1 MIHTYDGSA
10 CSVNICQIFYRDEQ
24 RPYLDAAFSPLDNS
38 GHDDETLEFGVFQRL
53 YGGAS
58 FEGADYFGALS
69 WRFTEKT
76 GLTGQ
81 DLIEA
86 VRSNPRVDLF
96 YMNPFPH
103 NEAIHQSLWL
113 QGETAHP
120 GFLEVCTAFF
130 EAAELEPT
138 DIYRLIPSSG
148 FSVCNYFVARPAFW
162 KAYIPFVE
170 RCLEKAEAGMPVD
183 LCKRMHSAEGD
194 WKGIHKGA
202 TYVPFIIERLLPAF
216 LKSPDGRTLRVHKV
230 ALPAKEAKLNDDLRE
245 LREMKDVAILAH
257 SARILDLWR
266 EKREAYCHIYFSKAW
281 CECNLKLLND
291 APVVW

>member
-1 MIHTYDGSA
+1 MQADMS
-10 CSVNICQIFYRDEQ
+10 ICQIFYKDEQ
-24 RPYLDAAFSPLDNS
+24 RPFLDAAFRPLDNS
-38 GHDDETLEFGVFQRL
+38 GHDEETLEFGVFKRL
-53 YGGAS
+53 YGDGS

-69 WRFTEKT
+69 WRFAEKT

-81 DLIEA
+81 ALIEV
-86 VRSNPRVDLF
+86 VRSNPDVDLF

-130 EAAELEPT
+130 EAAGLEPT
-138 DIYRLIPSSG
+138 DMYRLLPSSE

-162 KAYIPFVE
+162 KAYIPFVK
-170 RCLEKAEAGMPVD
+170 RCLEKADAGMPPE
-183 LCKRMHSAEGD
+183 LCKKMHSAEGD

-202 TYVPFIIERLLPAF
+202 TYVPFIIERLLPLF
-216 LKSPDGRTLRVHKV
+216 LKSPEGRTLRTQKIP
-230 ALPAKEAKLNDDLRE
+230 LPAKEAKLNDDLLE
-245 LREMKDVAILAH
+245 LREMKDVAILAR
-257 SARILDLWR
+257 SGRILDLWR
-266 EKREAYCHIYFSKAW
+266 AKREAYCQIYFSKAW
-281 CECNLKLLND
+281 CERNLKLLND

>member
-1 MIHTYDGSA
+1 MSLTA
-10 CSVNICQIFYRDEQ
+10 SVKISQIFYKDEQ
-24 RPYLDAAFSPLDNS
+24 KPLLDAGFTPLDNS
-38 GHDDETLEFGVFQRL
+38 WHNDETLEFAVFQRL
-53 YGGAS
+53 YGDGA

-81 DLIEA
+81 ALLEV
-86 VRSNPRVDLF
+86 VRSKPDVDLF

-113 QGETAHP
+113 QGKTAHP

-130 EAAELEPT
+130 EAAGLEPT

-162 KAYIPFVE
+162 KSYIPFVE
-170 RCLEKAEAGMPVD
+170 RCLENAEAGMPPD

-194 WKGIHKGA
+194 WRGIHKGA

-216 LKSPDGRTLRVHKV
+216 LKSPEGRMLRVHKIP
-230 ALPAKEAKLNDDLRE
+230 LPTKEAKLNDDLRE
-245 LREMKDVAILAH
+245 LREMKDVAILAR
-257 SARILDLWR
+257 SCRILDLWR
-266 EKREAYCHIYFSKAW
+266 EKREAYCHIYFSKEW
-281 CECNLKLLND
+281 CDRHIKLLND

>member
-1 MIHTYDGSA
+1 MTNSVRIHQ
-10 CSVNICQIFYRDEQ
+10 VFYKDEQ
-24 RPYLDAAFSPLDNS
+24 KPFLDAAFSPLDN
-38 GHDDETLEFGVFQRL
+38 GAHNDETLEFGVFKRL
-53 YGGAS
+53 YGDGS

-69 WRFTEKT
+69 WRFSEKT

-81 DLIEA
+81 ALMEV
-86 VRSNPRVDLF
+86 VRSNPNVDLF

-103 NEAIHQSLWL
+103 NEALHQSLWL
-113 QGETAHP
+113 HGAERHP
-120 GFLEVCTAFF
+120 GFQEICTAFF
-130 EAAELEPT
+130 EAAGLEPT
-138 DIYRLIPSSG
+138 DIYRFSHSSE

-170 RCLEKAEAGMPVD
+170 RCLEKAEAGMPAE

-216 LKSPDGRTLRVHKV
+216 LKSPEGRMLRVHKIP
-230 ALPAKEAKLNDDLRE
+230 LPAKEAKLNDDLRE
-245 LREMKDVAILAH
+245 LRKMKDVAILAR

-266 EKREAYCHIYFSKAW
+266 EKREAYCHIYFGKEW
-281 CECNLKLLND
+281 CDRHMRLLND
-291 APVVW
+291 APVFW

>member
-1 MIHTYDGSA
+1 MQPDFS
-10 CSVNICQIFYRDEQ
+10 ICQIFYKDEQ
-24 RPYLDAAFSPLDNS
+24 RPFLDAAFRPLDNS
-38 GHDDETLEFGVFQRL
+38 GHDDEALEFAVFQRL
-53 YGGAS
+53 YGGVG

-81 DLIEA
+81 ALMEV
-86 VRSNPRVDLF
+86 VRSNPDVDLF

-130 EAAELEPT
+130 EAAGLET
-138 DIYRLIPSSG
+138 ADLYRLLSSSE

-170 RCLEKAEAGMPVD
+170 RCRVKAEVGMPPE

-202 TYVPFIIERLLPAF
+202 TYVPFIIERLLPVF
-216 LKSPDGRTLRVHKV
+216 LKSPGARALKTQQIP
-230 ALPAKEAKLNDDLRE
+230 LPAKESKLNDDLRE
-245 LREMKDVAILAH
+245 LREMKDVAILAR
-257 SARILDLWR
+257 SDRILDLWR
-266 EKREAYCHIYFSKAW
+266 EKREAYCRIYFSKEW
-281 CECNLKLLND
+281 CDRHMRLLND